1 MTIAGKNLLVCVCGG
16 IAAYKVCHIVSHLV
30 QQQVQV
36 DVAMTAAARQFIG
49 PLTFETLTA
58 RPVHS
63 DLWSNPRGQ
72 DPQHLH
78 LIHQCDLVLVA
89 PATADMLAKTAHGI
103 ADDLVSTLLLAA
115 RPELILVAPAMNEA
129 MWNNPATQS
138 NVDILQRRGT
148 MMIGPESGW
157 QACRTVGMGRM
168 SEPESIIQALA
179 RRLEGAPTSNE
190 KRD

>member
-1 MTIAGKNLLVCVCGG
+1 
-16 IAAYKVCHIVSHLV
+16 
-30 QQQVQV
+30 
-36 DVAMTAAARQFIG
+36 
-49 PLTFETLTA
+49 
-58 RPVHS
+58 
-63 DLWSNPRGQ
+63 
-72 DPQHLH
+72 
-78 LIHQCDLVLVA
+78 
-89 PATADMLAKTAHGI
+89 MLAKIAHGI